1 VVEFEP
7 AIKSLNAE
15 KADFVTVDGLAVS
28 IHSTGYITTD
38 FDFCYLRTKKNLKKI
53 VATFARFK
61 PHPRGF
67 PEDLPFVW
75 YEQTLQNG
83 TNFTLKTEI
92 GDIDLLGEV
101 SGIGSFAAVE
111 KESILIMIYDCEVK
125 ILTLDGLIKA
135 KRAAGRAK
143 DLLVLPELEALREV
157 LIEGGEK

>member
-1 VVEFEP
+1 MVEFEP

-15 KADFVTVDGLAVS
+15 KADFVIVGEPAVS
-28 IHSTGYITTD
+28 FHSNGYVTTV

-53 VATFARFK
+53 VAAFARFK
-61 PHPRGF
+61 PRPRGF

-75 YEQTLQNG
+75 DEQTLQNG

-111 KESILIMIYDCEVK
+111 KESISIMIYDCEVK

-157 LIEGGEK
+157 LLEGGEK